1 MKGLKGLT
9 QFSVMSFT
17 TSEAREVSHEGL
29 DCSGLLGSVNRKS
42 LLLSMLQCYHDST
55 LYVLCV

>member
-29 DCSGLLGSVNRKS
+29 DCSGLESVNRKS